1 MNRLKFMDLLFSKY
15 ASPFSFLDELI
26 SNGDFLEWV
35 LSFIDFDNERTVW
48 ELWLHKEFEKSFGEF
63 KDSILKKPEEIN
75 LETTIKDSQN
85 ILNNFVPECR

>member
-1 MNRLKFMDLLFSKY
+1 MDLLFSKY
-15 ASPFSFLDELI
+15 ASPFSFVDELI

-35 LSFIDFDNERTVW
+35 LSFIDFDNEKTVW

-63 KDSILKKPEEIN
+63 KDSVLKKPEIETN
-75 LETTIKDSQN
+75 LETTVKDSQN

>member
-1 MNRLKFMDLLFSKY
+1 MDLLFSKY

-26 SNGDFLEWV
+26 SNGDFFFFFF
-35 LSFIDFDNERTVW
+35 SFIDFDNERTVW

-75 LETTIKDSQN
+75 LETTVKDSQN

>member
-1 MNRLKFMDLLFSKY
+1 MDLLFSKY
-15 ASPFSFLDELI
+15 ASPFSFVDELI

-35 LSFIDFDNERTVW
+35 LSFIDFDNEKTVW

-63 KDSILKKPEEIN
+63 KDSILKKPEVETN
-75 LETTIKDSQN
+75 LETTVKDSQN